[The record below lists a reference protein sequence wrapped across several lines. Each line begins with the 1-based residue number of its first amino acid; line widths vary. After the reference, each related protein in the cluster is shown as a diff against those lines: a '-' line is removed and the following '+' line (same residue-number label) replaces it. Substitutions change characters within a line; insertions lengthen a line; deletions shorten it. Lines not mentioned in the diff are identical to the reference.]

1 MPDPSSETQLAVA
14 LTELKFSINEL
25 SAHVARSNG
34 RTSAMEERLTALD
47 RDITELKLQH
57 AIHIS
62 SLATLAVEKGGTSKT
77 TATSIAVIAGAVI
90 AAINIAVQA
99 V

>member
-1 MPDPSSETQLAVA
+1 MPDPSHETALAVA
-14 LTELKFSINEL
+14 LTELKFSIDGL
-25 SAHVARSNG
+25 SDHVARSNG
-34 RTSAMEERLTALD
+34 RTSAMEEKMTALD
-47 RDITELKLQH
+47 KDITELRLQH

-62 SLATLAVEKGGTSKT
+62 SLATMAVEKGGTSKT
-77 TATSIAVIAGAVI
+77 AATSIAVLAGAVI